1 MNKRSRIFTA
11 VLMTMILALT
21 FILSGCGNKL
31 TAKDVAGTYTCSMD
45 VKKYIN
51 DGMKEGFAESSGM
64 ENVDFSFEQPIN
76 ADFVLTLNED
86 ETFDLKIDT
95 DTFAEAF
102 NSAIDAEGETFIK
115 AILAAMGVSE
125 DLVSDDQ
132 IQELLTQM
140 KDEMA
145 GTFEDGEMVEDAQT
159 SGKFTLS
166 GDSITLDNDESKQEG
181 KIDGD
186 TITFEGSILDDLGG
200 GNWVFKKN

>member
-1 MNKRSRIFTA
+1 M
-11 VLMTMILALT
+11 
-21 FILSGCGNKL
+21 
-31 TAKDVAGTYTCSMD
+31 
-45 VKKYIN
+45 
-51 DGMKEGFAESSGM
+51 
-64 ENVDFSFEQPIN
+64 
-76 ADFVLTLNED
+76 LTLNED
-86 ETFDLKIDT
+86 ETFDLKIDM

-102 NSAIDAEGETFIK
+102 NGAIDAEGETFIK

-145 GTFEDGEMVEDAQT
+145 GTFENGEMVEDAQT

-181 KIDGD
+181 KVDGD
-186 TITFEGSILDDLGG
+186 TITFEGSILDDLGEG
-200 GNWVFKKN
+200 DWVFKKN